1 MSWHR
6 IFSKSFSFV
15 VHMDS
20 MICWPLCISCD
31 RQAGWTDSVSYSRT
45 MAELIALL
53 YNLTSKIHQHWLPLL
68 GLRTAGMREA
78 FPPYLELRSSHPV
91 SFCQRE
97 GRRHFYVNFIF
108 KSISFTIVAEW

>member
-1 MSWHR
+1 
-6 IFSKSFSFV
+6 
-15 VHMDS
+15 
-20 MICWPLCISCD
+20 MICWPLCISSD

-78 FPPYLELRSSHPV
+78 FPPYLELRLG
-91 SFCQRE
+91 F
-97 GRRHFYVNFIF
+97 VNGKVVVTFML
-108 KSISFTIVAEW
+108 ISFQEY